1 MELLVKF
8 EYTLDLKEYELKKV
22 KYLSEKHNDFERR
35 ATKLNSQVGKISKMI
50 TDSKCISYREENLSH

>member
-1 MELLVKF
+1 
-8 EYTLDLKEYELKKV
+8 LKEYELKKV

-50 TDSKCISYREENLSH
+50 TDSKCISYREENLSQ